1 MPKPQF
7 HIVPPLEPV
16 SVKQRHVGIMIV
28 QRSAGFERALM
39 RQPAAGDRTD
49 RSGGRTAEPRVLPHS
64 QRPPAVFRGDNRDDK
79 LDAVTAGHNDLIGSR
94 RHRAFSLG

>member
-16 SVKQRHVGIMIV
+16 SVKQRHLGIMIV
-28 QRSAGFERALM
+28 RRSAGFERALM

-49 RSGGRTAEPRVLPHS
+49 GPSGRTSGPRIFRNP
-64 QRPPAVFRGDNRDDK
+64 QRPPAVFRGDNRDGK
-79 LDAVTAGHNDLIGSR
+79 PDAAPASHNDLIGSR
-94 RHRAFSLG
+94 RHRASSLA